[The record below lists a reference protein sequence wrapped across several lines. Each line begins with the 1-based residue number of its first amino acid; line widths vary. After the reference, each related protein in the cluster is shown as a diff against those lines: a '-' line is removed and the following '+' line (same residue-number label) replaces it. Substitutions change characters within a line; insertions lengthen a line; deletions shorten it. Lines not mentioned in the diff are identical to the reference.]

1 MKVLTKA
8 QMTEAAKVLETFL
21 PQSQQVYG
29 HLLQMSR
36 IRSFPLDIAV
46 DTWPNFAAI
55 ICKPRVETEGDLF
68 KDSSVFTKDGASLR
82 KILAEPA
89 IVNWGK
95 FFCLADLSL
104 EAVLKEEAERRG
116 VSWKRVTTCY
126 MLKLQCVSHLPTVD
140 RYSSTTMGASMP
152 EPGCMFQH
160 RLPTHLYATSF
171 HGCLG
176 MAFKADAIFWLFP
189 SALGLRISSLD
200 ESHVD
205 LVNRS
210 WKFGAGKHS
219 VSMIQGM
226 IRHFPS
232 CCLQDGEGRAVAW
245 ILTYPSGCMGMLY
258 TVPEHRGKGYAKI
271 VINAM
276 SQRLHSEGYPAYCFI
291 EEENKLS
298 FRLFKGLGFTEDPTY
313 RVAWFTFN
321 HL

>member
-95 FFCLADLSL
+95 FFCLAADLSL

-140 RYSSTTMGASMP
+140 
-152 EPGCMFQH
+152 
-160 RLPTHLYATSF
+160 
-171 HGCLG
+171 
-176 MAFKADAIFWLFP
+176 